1 MRVGLIRGW
10 ERESRAL
17 GRHAETEITQNTE
30 APVGAGEKT
39 PMRPILH
46 AAVLATTAASALCS
60 QAPPPKD
67 PEVGIAQLA
76 LTNAPANGNAKLTV
90 TTPAFK
96 NMGDIPLENTQYEGN
111 KFPGLEWTAGP
122 AGTKTYVVIMQDTDI
137 LRNGA
142 PILHWTMVDI
152 PASMTSLPA
161 GMTEAPAGTMH
172 GPNIRGTMQPYMG
185 PRTPAGPKHRYHI
198 QVFALDNSVGTESMQ
213 SYDAMLA
220 AMKGHVLA
228 SGEVIGLGS
237 APAK

>member
-1 MRVGLIRGW
+1 
-10 ERESRAL
+10 
-17 GRHAETEITQNTE
+17 
-30 APVGAGEKT
+30 
-39 PMRPILH
+39 MRPILR
-46 AAVLATTAASALCS
+46 AVVLSTLASSALS
-60 QAPPPKD
+60 AQATPPKD
-67 PEVGIAQLA
+67 PEVGLAQLA
-76 LTNAPANGNAKLTV
+76 LTNAPAKGNAKLTV

-96 NMGDIPLENTQYEGN
+96 NMADIPFENTQYEGN

-152 PASMTSLPA
+152 PATTRKLPA
-161 GMTEAPAGTMH
+161 GMTEAPQGTMY
-172 GPNIRGTMQPYMG
+172 GPNIRGTMQSYMG

-198 QVFALDNSVGTESMQ
+198 QVFALDTSVGNESMQ

-228 SGEVIGLGS
+228 SGQVIGLGS
-237 APAK
+237 APSK

>member
-1 MRVGLIRGW
+1 
-10 ERESRAL
+10 
-17 GRHAETEITQNTE
+17 
-30 APVGAGEKT
+30 
-39 PMRPILH
+39 MRPFMN
-46 AAVLATTAASALCS
+46 AVVLSTITAAALSA
-60 QAPPPKD
+60 QAAPPKD
-67 PEVGIAQLA
+67 PEVGIAHLA
-76 LTNAPANGNAKLTV
+76 LTNAPAKGNAKLTV

-96 NMGDIPLENTQYEGN
+96 NMGDIPFENTQYQGN

-122 AGTKTYVVIMQDTDI
+122 SGTKTYVVIMQDTDI

-152 PASMTSLPA
+152 PASTTKLPA
-161 GMTEAPAGTMH
+161 GMTEAPTGTMY

-185 PRTPAGPKHRYHI
+185 PRTPEGPKHRYHI
-198 QVFALDNSVGTESMQ
+198 QVFALDNSVGNEAMQ

-237 APAK
+237 APPK

>member
-1 MRVGLIRGW
+1 MSSFL
-10 ERESRAL
+10 RAL
-17 GRHAETEITQNTE
+17 
-30 APVGAGEKT
+30 
-39 PMRPILH
+39 
-46 AAVLATTAASALCS
+46 VLSSITAAALSA
-60 QAPPPKD
+60 QAAPKD

-76 LTNAPANGNAKLTV
+76 LTNAPAKGNAKLTV
-90 TTPAFK
+90 TSPAFK
-96 NMGDIPLENTQYEGN
+96 NMGDIPLENTQYQGN
-111 KFPGLEWTAGP
+111 TFPGLEWTAGP
-122 AGTKTYVVIMQDTDI
+122 AGTKSYVVIMQDTDI

-152 PASMTSLPA
+152 PAATTKLPA
-161 GMTEAPAGTMH
+161 GMTEAPAGTMY

-198 QVFALDNSVGTESMQ
+198 QVFALDNSVGNESMQ

-228 SGEVIGLGS
+228 SGQVIGLGS

>member
-1 MRVGLIRGW
+1 
-10 ERESRAL
+10 
-17 GRHAETEITQNTE
+17 
-30 APVGAGEKT
+30 
-39 PMRPILH
+39 MRPLPR
-46 AAVLATTAASALCS
+46 AVLLSTIVASTLSAQAA
-60 QAPPPKD
+60 PPKD
-67 PEVGIAQLA
+67 PEVGLAQLA
-76 LTNAPANGNAKLTV
+76 LTNAPAKGNAKLTV

-122 AGTKTYVVIMQDTDI
+122 AGTKTYVVIMQDGDA

-142 PILHWTMVDI
+142 PILHWSMVDI
-152 PASMTSLPA
+152 PASMTRLLA
-161 GMTEAPAGTMH
+161 GMSETPPGTMN
-172 GPNIRGTMQPYMG
+172 GPNIRGLMQSYMG

-198 QVFALDNSVGTESMQ
+198 QVFALDNSVGNESMQ
-213 SYDAMLA
+213 TYDAMLG